1 MKTFRQLLED
11 DDSLE
16 LDETTGTGQGVGDYS
31 PKMNL
36 QGRNR
41 VENNEVLKKQMGL
54 MVNKMDR
61 KKMLATT
68 RKMGLTL
75 HHLKDE
81 DIKKTILSMSLRNK
95 RKFMGVANGTGSGD
109 PANTGIYKSKN
120 KKGK

>member
-31 PKMNL
+31 PKMAL

-61 KKMLATT
+61 KKML
-68 RKMGLTL
+68 
-75 HHLKDE
+75 HLKDE